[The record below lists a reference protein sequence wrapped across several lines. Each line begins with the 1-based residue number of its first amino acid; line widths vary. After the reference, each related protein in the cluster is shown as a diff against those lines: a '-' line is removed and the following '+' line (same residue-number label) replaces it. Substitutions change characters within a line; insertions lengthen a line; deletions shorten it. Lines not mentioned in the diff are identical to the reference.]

1 MRKDPWNREG
11 YGGTELLF
19 SAKTNTTMATLTE
32 DRSQNRTLLR
42 SVLAQR
48 KREENRPLH
57 FTQELNITIMT
68 SLNPLKRN
76 HMTSSRRLFA
86 PKMDETQGISSATDP
101 SMSQHTCAASCSSAL
116 ALASASPSA
125 KRRIVDPVFGV
136 LDNPNVEQ
144 LISQKVRDL
153 NNSGVLYFALGE
165 YTSAS
170 TLFTEAVALRQQA
183 LLSRPQITATAAT
196 TAATTTSSAAGLT
209 ATLTQTATDLLDRLP
224 INLATTSTSGSSG
237 GGDSRTTTSS
247 EPPATTYIYQ
257 RMEFDEGMNIY
268 HSCESIQE
276 HDHPLTVEATLYYN
290 LAQTKLRLEHSHTAW
305 RFFLRALDV
314 LLPPGTSQAGTS
326 ARTVHC
332 IVVPVLH
339 NLGLLAYRKGNLLE
353 AVSYYETALS
363 HGSAIGGRQSIC
375 VGLALNCLG
384 VIHYHLLTNNSNTA
398 AGGGEGTNPMAAFHY
413 FEEALRILSATLG
426 PDTTAVA
433 TCLNNLG
440 RVMVQRDDFVVALS
454 YYKQALQIR
463 RDRLGPD
470 DLDYAA
476 TAFNAGQSFHQLG
489 DYDKAIALYKEFLR
503 VASLR
508 FSSNHRDGTLDLF
521 T

>member
-1 MRKDPWNREG
+1 
-11 YGGTELLF
+11 
-19 SAKTNTTMATLTE
+19 
-32 DRSQNRTLLR
+32 
-42 SVLAQR
+42 
-48 KREENRPLH
+48 
-57 FTQELNITIMT
+57 MT

-86 PKMDETQGISSATDP
+86 PKMDETQGLSSDTDP
-101 SMSQHTCAASCSSAL
+101 SMSQHTGAAACCSAL
-116 ALASASPSA
+116 VLASASPSA

-136 LDNPNVEQ
+136 LDNTNTEQ
-144 LISQKVRDL
+144 LISQKVWDL

-170 TLFTEAVALRQQA
+170 TLFTEAVALRRQA
-183 LLSRPQITATAAT
+183 LLSRPPITATTAT
-196 TAATTTSSAAGLT
+196 TAATTTSSATGVT
-209 ATLTQTATDLLDRLP
+209 AALTQAATDLLDRLP
-224 INLATTSTSGSSG
+224 VNLATTSTSGSSISG
-237 GGDSRTTTSS
+237 GGGSSRTTTSS

-268 HSCESIQE
+268 TNCEKIQE

-290 LAQTKLRLEHSHTAW
+290 LAQTKLRLDHSHTAW

-314 LLPPGTSQAGTS
+314 LLPPGTSQAETS

-332 IVVPVLH
+332 IVVPVLL
-339 NLGLLAYRKGNLLE
+339 NLGLLAYRKGHLLE

-440 RVMVQRDDFVVALS
+440 RVMVQHDDFVVALG

-463 RDRLGPD
+463 RDRLGAD

-489 DYDKAIALYKEFLR
+489 DYDKAITLYKEFLR

-508 FSSNHRDGTLDLF
+508 FSSNHRDGTLNLF
-521 T
+521 TCCCCSC